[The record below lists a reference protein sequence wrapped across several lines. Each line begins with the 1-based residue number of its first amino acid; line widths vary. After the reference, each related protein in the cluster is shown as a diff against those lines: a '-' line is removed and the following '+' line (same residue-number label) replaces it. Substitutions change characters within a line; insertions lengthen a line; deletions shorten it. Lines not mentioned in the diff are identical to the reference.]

1 MLYHHNQNHKH
12 HNRWPYRQHLSEWLV
27 TILLYTCFFSLNFCV
42 GFLRDLPPP
51 YMANTCMINS
61 VEFARW
67 HRYPQEV
74 ACTMGGRYIYIDIM
88 ICFVFNNIE
97 TDYMNFQILRPP
109 CLSYVGI
116 VLMVN
121 EPDRWIIKIWQ
132 EQKSTFKPWT
142 EKQQVGW
149 IRKGIIDDYGPPTI
163 PGIVKQNILQP
174 PST

>member
-1 MLYHHNQNHKH
+1 
-12 HNRWPYRQHLSEWLV
+12 
-27 TILLYTCFFSLNFCV
+27 
-42 GFLRDLPPP
+42 
-51 YMANTCMINS
+51 
-61 VEFARW
+61 
-67 HRYPQEV
+67 
-74 ACTMGGRYIYIDIM
+74 
-88 ICFVFNNIE
+88 
-97 TDYMNFQILRPP
+97 MNFRILRPP

-132 EQKSTFKPWT
+132 EQKSTFKPWK

-163 PGIVKQNILQP
+163 LGIVKQNILQP

>member
-1 MLYHHNQNHKH
+1 MAISSTPFGMTCHY
-12 HNRWPYRQHLSEWLV
+12 LV
-27 TILLYTCFFSLNFCV
+27 IYLFFFAQ
-42 GFLRDLPPP
+42 FLRGISEGSAAAIYGEYLYDKLSW
-51 YMANTCMINS
+51 I
-61 VEFARW
+61 
-67 HRYPQEV
+67 
-74 ACTMGGRYIYIDIM
+74 CTLTQISTGSSLHHGWQIYIYRYNDM
-88 ICFVFNNIE
+88 FVFNNIE